1 MPAAGFNGTVAPLSA
16 YGLDSAYTG
25 SFNISN
31 ADVTTL
37 LTSNPSDFV
46 APLAVA
52 INTAIV
58 ADPIVQWIN
67 TNGGIWTDAA
77 NESANWA
84 TSSVPISTD
93 DVVIGILGSSEY
105 TVTIPGSA
113 SAFAAS
119 LTVSSTNATVLDQGT
134 LTLTGILTLAAG
146 EFDLASGGTIVGG
159 VLQATGGS
167 FTWGA
172 GTLSG
177 VTYDGTLDLSPNNST
192 VYIANSLTANN
203 LAGTGP
209 GTINLTGI
217 SDNIY
222 FEGNQ
227 TFNNAT
233 INLGNTSG
241 YYDTIYNYDT
251 NNAGSVLTL
260 GPNVIV
266 NQAINETAGYAQLT
280 SAGSNHTGDGIV
292 NEGTINAEAV
302 NGTFYIEPYN
312 FTNAGTINVA
322 NGDKLYIEPSVG
334 LTNAGTITMAAGTTL
349 TLGSSNTTA
358 LSNTGL
364 ISGTDDTVNIYS
376 FGSFSNTGTFNVTN
390 STINLYGSYTTALL
404 ALFDNR
410 NDTITID
417 GTLTNTGQT
426 LTVGLGSALGTVV
439 LASGGTIVG
448 GTIVDQGSGMSF
460 QSGTLSGVTYD
471 GTLDLSPNNS
481 TVYIANSLT
490 ANNLAGTGP
499 GTINLTGI
507 SDNIYFEGNQTFNNA
522 TINLGN
528 TSGYYDTIY
537 NYDTNNAGSVL
548 TLGPNV
554 IVNQAINETAGYA
567 QLTSAGSDHTGDGIV
582 NEGTI
587 NAEAVNGTFY
597 IEPYNF
603 TNAGTINV
611 ANGDK
616 LYIEPSVGLTNAGTI
631 TMAAGTTLT
640 LGSSNTTALSN
651 TGLISGTDDTVNIY
665 SFGSFSNTGTFN
677 VTNSTINLYGS
688 YTTALLA
695 LFDNRNDTITID
707 GTLTNTGQTLTVGLG
722 SALGTVVLASGGTI
736 VGGTIVDQG
745 SGVSF
750 QSGTL
755 SGVTYDG
762 TLDLSPNNST
772 VYIANSLTA
781 NNLAGTG
788 PGTINLTGISDN
800 IYFEG
805 NQTFNNATINLGNTS
820 GYYDTIYNYD
830 TNNAGS
836 VLTLGPNVIVN
847 QAINETAGYAQLTSA
862 GSNHTGDGIVNEGTI
877 NAEAVNG
884 TFYIEPYNFTNAGTI
899 NVANGDKLYIE
910 PSVGLTNAGTIT
922 MAAGTTL
929 TLGSSNT
936 TALSNTGLISGTDDT
951 VNIYSFGSFSNT
963 GTFNVTNSTINLY
976 GSYTTALLALFD
988 NRNDTITIDGTL
1000 TNTGQTLTVGLGS
1013 ALGTVVLASGGTIV
1027 GGTIVDQGS
1036 GMSFQSGTLSGVTYD
1051 GTLDLSPN
1059 NSTVYIANSLTANN
1073 LAGTGPGT
1081 INLTGISDNI
1091 YFEGNQTFNN
1101 ATINLGNTSGYYDTI
1116 YNYDTNNAGSVL
1128 TLGPNVIVNQAIN
1141 ETAGYAQLTSAGSD
1155 HTGDG
1160 IVNEGTINA
1169 EAVNGT
1175 FYIEPYNFTNAG
1187 TINVANG
1194 DKLYIEPTTFT
1205 NNGTIAH
1212 QRRHGRYHH
1221 LYLRYWERHH
1231 QRGNTGAR
1239 CIKCSDRDVHGTDWD
1254 A

>member
-1 MPAAGFNGTVAPLSA
+1 M
-16 YGLDSAYTG
+16 
-25 SFNISN
+25 
-31 ADVTTL
+31 
-37 LTSNPSDFV
+37 
-46 APLAVA
+46 
-52 INTAIV
+52 
-58 ADPIVQWIN
+58 
-67 TNGGIWTDAA
+67 
-77 NESANWA
+77 
-84 TSSVPISTD
+84 
-93 DVVIGILGSSEY
+93 
-105 TVTIPGSA
+105 
-113 SAFAAS
+113 
-119 LTVSSTNATVLDQGT
+119 
-134 LTLTGILTLAAG
+134 
-146 EFDLASGGTIVGG
+146 
-159 VLQATGGS
+159 
-167 FTWGA
+167 
-172 GTLSG
+172 
-177 VTYDGTLDLSPNNST
+177 
-192 VYIANSLTANN
+192 
-203 LAGTGP
+203 
-209 GTINLTGI
+209 
-217 SDNIY
+217 
-222 FEGNQ
+222 
-227 TFNNAT
+227 
-233 INLGNTSG
+233 
-241 YYDTIYNYDT
+241 
-251 NNAGSVLTL
+251 
-260 GPNVIV
+260 
-266 NQAINETAGYAQLT
+266 
-280 SAGSNHTGDGIV
+280 
-292 NEGTINAEAV
+292 
-302 NGTFYIEPYN
+302 
-312 FTNAGTINVA
+312 
-322 NGDKLYIEPSVG
+322 
-334 LTNAGTITMAAGTTL
+334 
-349 TLGSSNTTA
+349 GSSNTTA

-745 SGVSF
+745 SGMSF

-910 PSVGLTNAGTIT
+910 P
-922 MAAGTTL
+922 
-929 TLGSSNT
+929 
-936 TALSNTGLISGTDDT
+936 
-951 VNIYSFGSFSNT
+951 
-963 GTFNVTNSTINLY
+963 
-976 GSYTTALLALFD
+976 
-988 NRNDTITIDGTL
+988 
-1000 TNTGQTLTVGLGS
+1000 
-1013 ALGTVVLASGGTIV
+1013 
-1027 GGTIVDQGS
+1027 
-1036 GMSFQSGTLSGVTYD
+1036 
-1051 GTLDLSPN
+1051 
-1059 NSTVYIANSLTANN
+1059 
-1073 LAGTGPGT
+1073 
-1081 INLTGISDNI
+1081 
-1091 YFEGNQTFNN
+1091 
-1101 ATINLGNTSGYYDTI
+1101 
-1116 YNYDTNNAGSVL
+1116 
-1128 TLGPNVIVNQAIN
+1128 
-1141 ETAGYAQLTSAGSD
+1141 
-1155 HTGDG
+1155 
-1160 IVNEGTINA
+1160 
-1169 EAVNGT
+1169 
-1175 FYIEPYNFTNAG
+1175 
-1187 TINVANG
+1187 
-1194 DKLYIEPTTFT
+1194 TTFT
-1205 NNGTIAH
+1205 NNGTIAISGGTVDITTSVAGS
-1212 QRRHGRYHH
+1212 RATLPSTR
-1221 LYLRYWERHH
+1221 ERW
-1231 QRGNTGAR
+1231 
-1239 CIKCSDRDVHGTDWD
+1239 S
-1254 A
+1254 